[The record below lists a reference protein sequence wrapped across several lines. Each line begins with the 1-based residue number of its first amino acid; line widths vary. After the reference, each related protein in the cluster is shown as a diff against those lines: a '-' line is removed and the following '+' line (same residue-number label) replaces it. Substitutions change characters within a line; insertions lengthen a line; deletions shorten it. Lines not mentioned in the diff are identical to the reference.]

1 MIRSLLVRWGIVA
14 AAVWITSLILP
25 GMTIQGGVVGILLV
39 SLVLGLVNAV
49 IKPIVKL
56 LTCPL
61 VILTLGL
68 FTLVINMLMLMLV
81 EWLLP
86 EYLQIDGFFWAF
98 IAAIVISL
106 ATTVIDFVI
115 PDGD

>member
-1 MIRSLLVRWGIVA
+1 MKSLLIRWVVIAV
-14 AAVWITSLILP
+14 AVWLTALILP
-25 GMTIQGGVVGILLV
+25 GMTLQGGIIGILLV
-39 SLVLGLVNAV
+39 SLVFGLINAI

-68 FTLVINMLMLMLV
+68 FTLVINMLMLLLT
-81 EWLLP
+81 EWLVP
-86 EYLQIDGFFWAF
+86 QYLQVDGWLWAF

-106 ATTVIDFVI
+106 VTMVLNAII
-115 PDGD
+115 PDQKD